1 MYYYYYY
8 YYYYLTE
15 MTSTVFV
22 PATLLRQN
30 DNINPLPYRAHYC
43 NSKILDIVKMST
55 IISSLTH
62 FFTQNW

>member
-1 MYYYYYY
+1 
-8 YYYYLTE
+8 